1 MQKIIIEAQCFGS
14 VKSCKVYVFKLIDD
28 SNADE

>member
-1 MQKIIIEAQCFGS
+1 MQKIIIEYQSFES

-28 SNADE
+28 SNAD